1 MIPKNHRHDGIIVI
15 HQNNLKN
22 KGRDIMD
29 VHEAILSRR
38 SIREYE
44 SRDVEQD
51 KLMRVLEAGRLSPS
65 AGNRQERRFVII
77 RDARTRKA
85 LSEAAKDQI
94 FVAQAPV
101 VIAACSVESEYV
113 MSCGQ
118 LAYPIDT
125 AIAVDHMTLQAVE
138 EGLGTCWIGAFD
150 EKKVKEILSI
160 PDYVRVVAILP
171 LGYPLAVPHPTAR
184 KKPGEIL
191 IWEKWR
197 I

>member
-1 MIPKNHRHDGIIVI
+1 
-15 HQNNLKN
+15 
-22 KGRDIMD
+22 MD
-29 VHEAILSRR
+29 VYKAIRSRR

-44 SRDVEQD
+44 SRNVEED
-51 KLMRVLEAGRLSPS
+51 KLNRVLESGRLSPS

-77 RDARTRKA
+77 REARTRKA
-85 LSEAAKDQI
+85 LSEAAKGQV

-150 EKKVKEILSI
+150 EQKVKEILNI
-160 PDYVRVVAILP
+160 PDNVRVVTLLP
-171 LGYPLAVPHPTAR
+171 LGYPRAVPHPTPR
-184 KKPGEIL
+184 KSFSDIVMK
-191 IWEKWR
+191 EKWR